1 MKQIKI
7 HDKTFRLYISYE
19 QITSVVENMA
29 EKMNLDLAGK
39 TRCLSVFSMAP
50 LCLQPSCLSA

>member
-29 EKMNLDLAGK
+29 EKMNL
-39 TRCLSVFSMAP
+39 TRQEKSVVYLYSQWRFMFAA
-50 LCLQPSCLSA
+50 SCLSA